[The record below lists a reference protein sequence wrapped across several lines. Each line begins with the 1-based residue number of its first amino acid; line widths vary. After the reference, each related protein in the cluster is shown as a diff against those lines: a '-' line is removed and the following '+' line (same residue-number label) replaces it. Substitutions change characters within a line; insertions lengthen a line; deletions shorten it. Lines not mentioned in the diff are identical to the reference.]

1 MPASTNTRTSHS
13 HPLQIN
19 ALSARSGLL
28 GLTFCPGKKQ
38 ALPASGT
45 AWDRQLDVDIAA
57 LQQWQTALLLSLVEP
72 DELDVLKVPDLG
84 PAVQAAGIDWLLLPI
99 VDQQVPDAAFEAAWQ
114 RESSRLHALLDAG
127 QRIVIHCKGG
137 LGRTGTIAARLL
149 IESGVE
155 TEAAIRQVR
164 MARPGA
170 IENDMQ
176 EAYVRGLARRGVA
189 R

>member
-72 DELDVLKVPDLG
+72 DELDVLT
-84 PAVQAAGIDWLLLPI
+84 VQAAGIDWLLLPI